1 MENQTPKLAEV
12 DTTKTQEAMKELMA
26 AELNLNP
33 VFKAVVLDELDHVHD
48 CDEEITAY
56 LIAKGRI

>member
-26 AELNLNP
+26 AEPNLDE
-33 VFKAVVLDELDHVHD
+33 VFKASVLEAL
-48 CDEEITAY
+48 E
-56 LIAKGRI
+56 RR